1 MLDFKFVKVLR
12 KYWYIAAL
20 LLLALVAGLICY
32 LHQTDADP
40 VTMLRRFGYPIII
53 GWTFLEG
60 ETIVILAGSV
70 SRRIGLKPEL
80 VALCAFS
87 GSFASDQLMFS
98 LGKYKGDA
106 VLKRFPKLGKNIER
120 AAGLFK
126 KYDTALILGF
136 RFVYGV
142 RNVTPILL
150 GISGVSHKKFFI
162 LNFIGAAVWSISFT
176 YGGLYLGKAF
186 IKAVEHFGKGFF
198 VFLLAFIVV
207 GGVIWH
213 IRRRSVIRHHE
224 SISAKSR
231 ADSSNGWESAG
242 AGEPGSPPASD
253 EKSTE

>member
-1 MLDFKFVKVLR
+1 MMLHLNVIKLFR
-12 KYWYIAAL
+12 KYWYIAVIL
-20 LLLALVAGLICY
+20 LFAVVGAMYFIY
-32 LHQTDADP
+32 QSDTEP
-40 VTMLRRFGYPIII
+40 VELLRRFGYPIII

-70 SRRIGLKPEL
+70 SRRIGLRPEL
-80 VALCAFS
+80 IALCAFC

-106 VLKRFPKLGKNIER
+106 VLRRFPKLGKNIER

-150 GISGVSHKKFFI
+150 GISGVSHKKFFF
-162 LNFIGAAVWSISFT
+162 LNFIGAAIWAVSFT

-198 VFLLAFIVV
+198 IFLLVAVLV
-207 GGVIWH
+207 AAVIWH
-213 IRRRSVIRHHE
+213 LRRRSVIRHYEEVSHLKEHE
-224 SISAKSR
+224 AAVSANSTGPENATVEKNP
-231 ADSSNGWESAG
+231 SS
-242 AGEPGSPPASD
+242 
-253 EKSTE
+253 K